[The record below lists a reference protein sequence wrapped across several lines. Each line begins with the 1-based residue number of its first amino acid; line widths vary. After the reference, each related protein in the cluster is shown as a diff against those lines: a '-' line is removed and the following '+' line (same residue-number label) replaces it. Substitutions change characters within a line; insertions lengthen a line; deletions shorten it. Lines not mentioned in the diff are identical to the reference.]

1 MKVYQ
6 SNASELVLFLR
17 GLSKGLTGED
27 LGADLGQCLGEGEQ
41 LIAEVQEAL
50 SLLNQTSDMGSVVNG
65 IFKLIQVV

>member
-50 SLLNQTSDMGSVVNG
+50 SLLNQTSDMGAVVNG